1 MDNSKSI
8 EKKFNINANKFC
20 YTTTHASARR
30 KVKKARSGGVRRTV
44 KEAIRKGRWI
54 DL

>member
-8 EKKFNINANKFC
+8 EKKFDINANKFC
-20 YTTTHASARR
+20 YATTRTSARR
-30 KVKKARSGGVRRTV
+30 KVKKARSSGIRRTV
-44 KEAIRKGRWI
+44 KEAIRKGNWI

>member
-8 EKKFNINANKFC
+8 EKKFNINANKFY
-20 YTTTHASARR
+20 YTTTRASARR
-30 KVKKARSGGVRRTV
+30 KVKKAKHSAVRQTIRN
-44 KEAIRKGRWI
+44 AIRKGGWS